1 MANKWNTQ
9 IVSKYI
15 RKSNTK
21 NCIGYTVFI
30 HRHDLQV
37 NERFETLEK
46 AIAFRDECLRMC
58 EARRIQKARDQV
70 LEEYPQN
77 LIVKLGWD
85 IELVY
90 DNFETRLQEM
100 RDTNYL
106 NEREYDYLLQ
116 LYKDQLTL
124 EEIGSKNFLSRERV
138 RQIVA
143 KAIRKLQYRHKYFMF
158 GKLTQPYEEA
168 LKEFEQIK
176 NDLISRWTYEEAQ
189 KIVDDYWKDR
199 KEEGM
204 KIYDSDE
211 VLELD
216 LSVRACNCLR
226 RVGIDTVGKLK
237 ELNPKKLLKIKNMG
251 KKCQKE
257 ILNKMQEFGI
267 EFYNK

>member
-9 IVSKYI
+9 RISKYI
-15 RKSNTK
+15 TKSNTK

-58 EARRIQKARDQV
+58 EARRLQKAIEQV
-70 LEEYPQN
+70 TEEYPQN

-106 NEREYDYLLQ
+106 DEREYKYLLQ
-116 LYKDQLTL
+116 VYKDQLTL
-124 EEIGSKNFLSRERV
+124 EEIGLKNALSRERV

-158 GKLTQPYEEA
+158 GKLSQPYEEA
-168 LKEFEQIK
+168 QKEFEQIK
-176 NDLISRWTYEEAQ
+176 KDLISRWTYEEAL
-189 KIVDDYWKDR
+189 KIVDEYPTGNLYEDT
-199 KEEGM
+199 
-204 KIYDSDE
+204 SD
-211 VLELD
+211 VAVLD
-216 LSVRACNCLR
+216 LSVRSCNALLR
-226 RVGIDTVGKLK
+226 AGINTIGKLR
-237 ELNPKKLLKIKNMG
+237 ELNANKLLKIKNMG
-251 KKCQKE
+251 KKSQKE
-257 ILNKMQEFGI
+257 ILAKMQELNI
-267 EFYNK
+267 EFYNR

>member
-9 IVSKYI
+9 KVSKYI
-15 RKSNTK
+15 TKSNTK

-46 AIAFRDECLRMC
+46 AIEFRDECLRMC

-226 RVGIDTVGKLK
+226 RAGIDTVGKLK
-237 ELNPKKLLKIKNMG
+237 ELNPKKILKIKNMG

-257 ILNKMQEFGI
+257 ILDKMQEFGI
-267 EFYNK
+267 EFYNR